1 MFKHKTV
8 TFYLYILI
16 HILGIA
22 ALFFVPFSW
31 KYVALFVIN
40 YTFGMIFVTAGYH
53 RYFSHRSY
61 KLGRVPQFIMAWMT
75 MASAQKGILWWAAN
89 HRDHHIHSDE
99 EADLHSPIVK
109 GFWYSHM
116 GWIFDPATQGY
127 NPKKIADFGKYPE
140 LRFLDKHHWIPTAF
154 FALLIYSVGGLL
166 GVLHNHSASVS
177 SSHAFFTS
185 GASAFVWGYLLALIC
200 MYQASYSINSLAH
213 VYGSR
218 RFETTDHSRNNF
230 WLALITMGEGWH
242 NNHHYCKSS
251 CRQGY
256 KWYEIDVTFYFLT
269 VLSWV
274 GFVKEIRPFRA
285 ENTKG
290 IVVEAVERVPV
301 RELVEA

>member
-1 MFKHKTV
+1 MFKHRTV

-16 HILGIA
+16 HIIGIT

-31 KYVALFVIN
+31 KYLALFVVN
-40 YTFGMIFVTAGYH
+40 YFFGMFFITAGYH

-89 HRDHHIHSDE
+89 HRDHHIYSDRE
-99 EADLHSPIVK
+99 QDLHSPVLK
-109 GFWYSHM
+109 GFWYSHI

-154 FALLIYSVGGLL
+154 FAILIFAIGGL
-166 GVLHNHSASVS
+166 
-177 SSHAFFTS
+177 
-185 GASAFVWGYLLALIC
+185 SAFVWGYLFTIIC
-200 MYQASYSINSLAH
+200 LYQASYCVNSLAH

-230 WLALITMGEGWH
+230 WLAIITLGEGWH
-242 NNHHYCKSS
+242 NNHHHCKSS

-256 KWYEIDVTFYFLT
+256 KWYEIDMTFYLLT
-269 VLSWV
+269 ALSWV
-274 GFVKEIRPFRA
+274 GIVKDIRPFRA

-290 IVVEAVERVPV
+290 VEVEAKPRVEAGQ
-301 RELVEA
+301 LVEAA

>member
-8 TFYLYILI
+8 TFYLYIFI
-16 HILGIA
+16 HIIGIS

-31 KYVALFVIN
+31 KYVALFGIN
-40 YTFGMIFVTAGYH
+40 YFVGMFFITAGYH

-61 KLGRVPQFIMAWMT
+61 KLARIPQFLMAWMT

-89 HRDHHIHSDE
+89 HRDHHIYSDKDQ
-99 EADLHSPIVK
+99 DLHSPVLR

-140 LRFLDKHHWIPTAF
+140 LRFLDKYHWIPTAF
-154 FALLIYSVGGLL
+154 FAILIFAVGG
-166 GVLHNHSASVS
+166 V
-177 SSHAFFTS
+177 
-185 GASAFVWGYLLALIC
+185 SAFVWGYLFTLIC
-200 MYQASYSINSLAH
+200 LYQASYCVNSLAH

-218 RFETTDHSRNNF
+218 RFDTSDQSRNNLF
-230 WLALITMGEGWH
+230 LAIITLGEGWH
-242 NNHHYCKSS
+242 NNHHHCKSS

-256 KWYEIDVTFYFLT
+256 KWWEIDMTFYLLT
-269 VLSWV
+269 ALSWV
-274 GFVKEIRPFRA
+274 GIVKDIRPFRA

-290 IVVEAVERVPV
+290 VEVEARPV
-301 RELVEA
+301 MSNPQLVEVETA

>member
-1 MFKHKTV
+1 MFKHRTV

-16 HILGIA
+16 HIIGIT

-31 KYVALFVIN
+31 KYLVLFVVN
-40 YTFGMIFVTAGYH
+40 YFFGMFFITAGYH

-89 HRDHHIHSDE
+89 HRDHHIYSDRE
-99 EADLHSPIVK
+99 QDLHSPVLK

-154 FALLIYSVGGLL
+154 FAILIFAIGGL
-166 GVLHNHSASVS
+166 
-177 SSHAFFTS
+177 
-185 GASAFVWGYLLALIC
+185 SAFVWGYLFTIIC
-200 MYQASYSINSLAH
+200 LYQASYCVNSLAH

-230 WLALITMGEGWH
+230 WLAIITLGEGWH
-242 NNHHYCKSS
+242 NNHHHCKSS

-256 KWYEIDVTFYFLT
+256 KWYEIDMTFYLLT
-269 VLSWV
+269 ALSWV
-274 GFVKEIRPFRA
+274 GIVKDIRPFRA

-290 IVVEAVERVPV
+290 VEVEAKPRVEAGQ
-301 RELVEA
+301 LVEAA